1 MKNLRSSLSEH
12 GKNIIDFEGKKML
25 PLTKQE
31 LKSYRDAKLRYICG
45 KRILKKL
52 PKSISYW
59 KVREH
64 CHYTGKY
71 RDTAN
76 SICNLKF
83 NVPNEIP
90 ADFHNGSNDD
100 YHFIIKELTNEFARK
115 LEYLGENTEKYKTFQ
130 FQ

>member
-1 MKNLRSSLSEH
+1 
-12 GKNIIDFEGKKML
+12 ML

-31 LKSYRDAKLRYICG
+31 LKSYRDAKLRYICE

-52 PKSISYW
+52 PKSINYW
-59 KVREH
+59 KVKDH
-64 CHYTGKY
+64 CPYTGKY

-100 YHFIIKELTNEFARK
+100 YHFIMKELTNEFARK
-115 LEYLGENTEKYKTFQ
+115 FEYLGVNTEKYKTFQ